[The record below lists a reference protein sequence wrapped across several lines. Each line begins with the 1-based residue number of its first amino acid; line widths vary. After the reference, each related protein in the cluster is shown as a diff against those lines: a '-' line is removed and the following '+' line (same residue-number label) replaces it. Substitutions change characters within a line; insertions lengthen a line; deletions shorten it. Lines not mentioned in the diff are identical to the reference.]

1 MPIVCKEKEVEQGM
15 ERPRWDEKWRGTR
28 VTLGLTSS
36 NGQGS
41 QNPNWAMPSTL
52 RRGGGGVR
60 KRSVHP
66 LTLKSLATAM
76 PRAAEMEVELCPAPK
91 GSYSLSERLVKPDMP
106 PVCLMVG
113 MRDLL
118 PVRILCG

>member
-1 MPIVCKEKEVEQGM
+1 MVGLLG
-15 ERPRWDEKWRGTR
+15 RGRGTK
-28 VTLGLTSS
+28 VTLGLMLF
-36 NGQGS
+36 NGWDSGWLC
-41 QNPNWAMPSTL
+41 PA
-52 RRGGGGVR
+52 RHGCVGGGEGGGGAQ

-66 LTLKSLATAM
+66 LALKSLATAM

-118 PVRILCG
+118 PVRILWG